1 MVEILN
7 AFGFVIT
14 SLINFM
20 FTLDFGDGT
29 TVGGFI
35 IGFCVMSLLIRFFF
49 RQLQAGPGAT
59 GAAFVDEYK
68 TRRSIAS
75 SAEDVMRRSD

>member
-14 SLINFM
+14 SIINFM

-49 RQLQAGPGAT
+49 RQLQAGPSTITSAI
-59 GAAFVDEYK
+59 EYK
-68 TRRSIAS
+68 KELDRARDDYYRRG
-75 SAEDVMRRSD
+75 DY